1 MASRHDIIQIDFRA
15 NAGRANKAVESIR
28 KSAKDSRD
36 AIVQMQKALNEGIAA
51 GNGQDWID
59 KQTKKIRDAKK
70 ELKAFEKAERELVKG
85 VDVLSRG
92 IDAFNNG
99 SLEKMSAAMQKA
111 IGNAA
116 RLARSKMTPDTAQS
130 KKDIA
135 EMDALIMATD
145 KNLVKSRQDFA
156 NLTNTIKTGGKTST
170 AELSLAKEQLKELMN
185 LTARGTKEWKTY
197 EAQLKVI
204 EAKFQALTLE
214 EQRMAG
220 KNALKQVFSGNYVT
234 KTRGEL
240 EKMIQTLHQY
250 QSAIADPEGKGARH
264 FKATEK
270 AIQSL
275 TAQLGKA
282 KEASATQIL
291 GNMGGY
297 GVDQIRQ
304 ATQQMTQLRD
314 AFHEGTTEWNKY
326 NALVKQG
333 DAYLKEYAERE
344 KIARGEAISL
354 ADALKV
360 SANAG
365 GKGFTGTAQQLKMTE
380 EALQKAIATVKKGS
394 PEWLKYQEALAKVRV
409 EMQNAGMTREMTG
422 IKKRRPV
429 GISRLVNMPKMKR
442 PSSGP

>member
-36 AIVQMQKALNEGIAA
+36 AIVQMQQALNQGIAA

-59 KQTKKIRDAKK
+59 RQTRKIRDAKK

-99 SLEKMSAAMQKA
+99 SLDKMSAAMLKA

-116 RLARSKMTPDTAQS
+116 RLARSKMTPDTEQG

-145 KNLVKSRQDFA
+145 KNLVKLRQDFA
-156 NLTNTIKTGGKTST
+156 ELANTIKTGGKTST

-185 LTARGTKEWKTY
+185 LTARGTKEWKGY

-220 KNALKQVFSGNYVT
+220 K
-234 KTRGEL
+234 
-240 EKMIQTLHQY
+240 QT
-250 QSAIADPEGKGARH
+250 
-264 FKATEK
+264 
-270 AIQSL
+270 
-275 TAQLGKA
+275 LGKA
-282 KEASATQIL
+282 FRGDFAGADTKTIE
-291 GNMGGY
+291 
-297 GVDQIRQ
+297 Q
-304 ATQQMTQLRD
+304 AI
-314 AFHEGTTEWNKY
+314 AK
-326 NALVKQG
+326 
-333 DAYLKEYAERE
+333 LKEYQSVIDDPGGRGARIFAAAKKQIEALSALGCLGNFVGMLTDSRSFLSYTRHE
-344 KIARGEAISL
+344 YFRRILCGKLGEEVARGEIPNDIKWLGKIVSDISFNN
-354 ADALKV
+354 
-360 SANAG
+360 ANNYFFG
-365 GKGFTGTAQQLKMTE
+365 GKA
-380 EALQKAIATVKKGS
+380 
-394 PEWLKYQEALAKVRV
+394 
-409 EMQNAGMTREMTG
+409 
-422 IKKRRPV
+422 
-429 GISRLVNMPKMKR
+429 
-442 PSSGP
+442 